1 MRKMEVSVFDF
12 VFLIAS
18 TTLASSLQTKSPI
31 PTTVMVQNIQK
42 PTLSLN
48 VNLLEVYETLTPP
61 PGASKNY
68 PVGHAVVRLKLE
80 NSTLN
85 HLHINAKKVE
95 IQQADNHKI
104 LISQVVQPLNLAGLQ
119 IFEQGFYLTN
129 AQGFSGAK
137 KVKAVFTYEFNG
149 KTYSAESPI
158 LDVVPSL

>member
-1 MRKMEVSVFDF
+1 MFDF
-12 VFLIAS
+12 VLLIAS
-18 TTLASSLQTKSPI
+18 TILPSSLLTKSPI
-31 PTTVMVQNIQK
+31 QTTVMVQDIQK
-42 PTLSLN
+42 PALNLN

-85 HLHINAKKVE
+85 HLHINAKKLE

-129 AQGFSGAK
+129 AQGFSNAK

-149 KTYSAESPI
+149 KSYSAESPI
-158 LDVVPSL
+158 LDIVPSL